1 MSRRENVTTSQMKTP
16 VILLTTTAAIL
27 AGISHHLLPKGFG
40 ESYNKNLLFFDG
52 HCNLCNGFVDF
63 LVDRDDARAITFGSI
78 QRHQEFLKSV
88 DAPYDLSTVVLVQNG
103 NVYTH
108 SDAALRTLA
117 LINSPWNFLSSLY
130 ILPRPIR
137 DLGYRFIARNRY
149 SIFGRSETC
158 RLPSEDFKSRFLD
171 DDNPQYFFESSN

>member
-1 MSRRENVTTSQMKTP
+1 MMSRRALV
-16 VILLTTTAAIL
+16 LTATAAVL
-27 AGISHHLLPKGFG
+27 AGIPRYLLPEGYG
-40 ESYNKNLLFFDG
+40 TSHNINMLFFDG

-63 LVDRDDARAITFGSI
+63 LVDRDDNAAITFGSI

-117 LINSPWNFLSSLY
+117 LIKAPWNLLSSLY
-130 ILPRPIR
+130 ILPLPLR
-137 DLGYRFIARNRY
+137 DLGYRFVARNRY
-149 SIFGRSETC
+149 TIFGKSEIC
-158 RLPSEDFKSRFLD
+158 RLPTEDFTSRFLD
-171 DDNPQYFFESSN
+171 DDNPQYFSSPVSEAKASL